1 VSILHAICPEDAEFL
16 RKEVI
21 ARFPQ
26 LEGKITMSWIGP
38 IIGATCGPGIIALY
52 FYGKKVEEG
61 DE

>member
-1 VSILHAICPEDAEFL
+1 
-16 RKEVI
+16 
-21 ARFPQ
+21 
-26 LEGKITMSWIGP
+26 MSWIGP